1 MLLFVKKW
9 TIIKLNKL
17 EGWYAIIKIYKTKEE
32 NLSLEQLK
40 EITPGSW
47 IDVIN
52 PTEKEIEKLSDE
64 LSIDAEF
71 INYILDDEEQP
82 RIDSGKDKKLIM
94 VDVPI
99 QKEKRGT
106 SIIKTTPLAILIVR
120 DDYIVT
126 ISKKNNILDDFKN
139 GKVKEFYTFKKSR
152 FTIQILYRV
161 ATAFLKYLRGI
172 NEQIE
177 KCEEKMFATTKN
189 TDLER
194 LLAIEKS
201 LVYLL
206 TSLRSNKI
214 VLDKLYKR
222 LVLDFYEED
231 QELLDD
237 AIIENDQALD
247 MAHLY
252 KEILTS
258 TTDSFA
264 TIISNNLNS
273 IMKFLAGITIVISIP
288 TMVSSFFGMNV
299 PLGILKDNPYSFVI
313 ILLFSVIVSI
323 IVAIILKRKNML

>member
-1 MLLFVKKW
+1 M
-9 TIIKLNKL
+9 
-17 EGWYAIIKIYKTKEE
+17 IKIYK
-32 NLSLEQLK
+32 NSLDDLSLKQIK
-40 EITPGSW
+40 EITPGCW

-52 PTEKEIEKLSDE
+52 PTEKEIEKLSNE
-64 LSIDAEF
+64 LLIDAEF

-82 RIDSGKDKKLIM
+82 RIDSGKDTKLIM
-94 VDVPI
+94 IDVPI
-99 QKEKRGT
+99 QKEKRGI
-106 SIIKTTPLAILIVR
+106 SIVKTTPLAILIVR

-161 ATAFLKYLRGI
+161 ATSFLKYLRGI

-177 KCEEKMFATTKN
+177 KCEEKMFETTKN
-189 TDLER
+189 TDLEK

-206 TSLRSNKI
+206 TSLKSNKI
-214 VLDKLYKR
+214 VLDKLSKR

-247 MAHLY
+247 MANLY
-252 KEILTS
+252 REILTS

-288 TMVSSFFGMNV
+288 TMVASFFGMNV
-299 PLGILKDNPYSFVI
+299 PLGILKNNPYSFGI
-313 ILLFSVIVSI
+313 ILAFSIVISI